1 MVARGHARD
10 PGIKTLC
17 FRLGSVIRCTRRSV
31 LKLSNRRMVRFEWP
45 RVGVEEGWAR
55 EGGKIGNDGD
65 AGRELNR
72 QADEGVVSQGER
84 NSQLRRGGSVVRIQR
99 DGGMG

>member
-1 MVARGHARD
+1 
-10 PGIKTLC
+10 
-17 FRLGSVIRCTRRSV
+17 
-31 LKLSNRRMVRFEWP
+31 MVRFEWP

-65 AGRELNR
+65 TGRELNR
-72 QADEGVVSQGER
+72 QADEGVVSQGKR
-84 NSQLRRGGSVVRIQR
+84 NGQLRRGGSVVMIQR